1 MNKLDNS
8 KYMSL
13 LKIVFLCFVTGVF
26 LYWILGQIFLPVE
39 NRGEKSTY
47 VVQEDDTMY
56 GISQKM
62 GIKLSKLYRMNNM
75 KQGTEPQA
83 GKILNLQ

>member
-1 MNKLDNS
+1 
-8 KYMSL
+8 
-13 LKIVFLCFVTGVF
+13 
-26 LYWILGQIFLPVE
+26 
-39 NRGEKSTY
+39 
-47 VVQEDDTMY
+47 MY
-56 GISQKM
+56 EISQKM